1 MDAKITPNFTKVMQE
16 FDPAFLESV
25 IDPHQSAASLGVEIA
40 NVLENKQWV
49 GFLADRRFS
58 GERTLRGNFLG
69 GEVCLPAGPFV
80 VAATFK
86 IPVVAIFPVLVEGK
100 YHVYC
105 EVLTNKAV
113 SSRKTRDADLQAL
126 AQLYLDTLERHV
138 RNAPDNW
145 FNFYDFWNEDLE

>member
-49 GFLADRRFS
+49 GFLADRRFA